1 MEWSGNP
8 EQSSTPATA
17 ESASACSIPH
27 MDHALETTGG
37 NPSVFTSTRFST
49 LPMRVQIFVARQ
61 DGRGQFGSASW
72 RRAKESGRAVRPSAK
87 RLAQAAVQVAH
98 RPWCRWHTGCSA
110 GGASGAGGGGAGL
123 RSCPP
128 LVPRACEQ
136 APTAAR
142 RSTPEASPSALQAF
156 GFRLSVLSTLKNTP
170 RNVSNTKQG
179 GQLRRLIRDQQVA
192 GIKWTRGTPA
202 RRLSPRRHP
211 ASSHSLALALKSAE
225 QLPARRFPRAIGAG
239 RPESRSDAPPQRIRK
254 LC

>member
-1 MEWSGNP
+1 M
-8 EQSSTPATA
+8 
-17 ESASACSIPH
+17 
-27 MDHALETTGG
+27 
-37 NPSVFTSTRFST
+37 
-49 LPMRVQIFVARQ
+49 
-61 DGRGQFGSASW
+61 
-72 RRAKESGRAVRPSAK
+72 
-87 RLAQAAVQVAH
+87 VQVAH
-98 RPWCRWHTGCSA
+98 RRWCGPQFLHSARAATVVQVAHRLQCRWCRWHTGCSA

-192 GIKWTRGTPA
+192 GIKWTRGAEGPAGSPPAGTP
-202 RRLSPRRHP
+202 P
-211 ASSHSLALALKSAE
+211 AGTPLRALKSAE

>member
-17 ESASACSIPH
+17 ESVSACSIPH

-72 RRAKESGRAVRPSAK
+72 RRTVKAPRAVRPSAK
-87 RLAQAAVQVAH
+87 RLAQVAQVAH
-98 RPWCRWHTGCSA
+98 RPWCRW
-110 GGASGAGGGGAGL
+110 
-123 RSCPP
+123 RSWLQCRWCKWRRRRWRGPQILP
-128 LVPRACEQ
+128 
-136 APTAAR
+136 AAR
-142 RSTPEASPSALQAF
+142 APSLRTGSDRGPQVDSRGLPVRTSGFRLPAF

-192 GIKWTRGTPA
+192 GIKWTRGAEGPA
-202 RRLSPRRHP
+202 GS
-211 ASSHSLALALKSAE
+211 
-225 QLPARRFPRAIGAG
+225 
-239 RPESRSDAPPQRIRK
+239 PPQAPRQRA
-254 LC
+254 LQRGH

>member
-17 ESASACSIPH
+17 ESVSACSIPH

-87 RLAQAAVQVAH
+87 RLAQVAQAAVQVVQVAQAAVA
-98 RPWCRWHTGCSA
+98 R
-110 GGASGAGGGGAGL
+110 ASDPA
-123 RSCPP
+123 RHSCPEP
-128 LVPRACEQ
+128 ANRLRPRPAGRLQ
-136 APTAAR
+136 RPPR
-142 RSTPEASPSALQAF
+142 PHSRLSAS

-192 GIKWTRGTPA
+192 GIKWTRGAEGPAGSPPAGTP
-202 RRLSPRRHP
+202 P
-211 ASSHSLALALKSAE
+211 AAT
-225 QLPARRFPRAIGAG
+225 P
-239 RPESRSDAPPQRIRK
+239 SRWH
-254 LC
+254 